1 MVELLA
7 PDVTARALG
16 DALLLSAAQ
25 PVSESTRARA
35 VGEWLVRW
43 AEERPDTVFLA
54 ERAADGGWSTVTYKA
69 ALARVEALA
78 AALLEA
84 GATAERPVMI
94 LPDNSVATALMM
106 LAAMHVGIPAA
117 PISSS
122 YSLASTTFERLGQVA
137 RQLRPSLIFVDD
149 PARFA
154 PALEAIAAVTGATVP
169 VWSTADIAALAARGE
184 GPSEPARAAVNV
196 AFSAIGPDTI
206 AKVLFTS
213 GSTGRPKGVVN
224 TQRMLTA
231 NQESLFACWPFLATT
246 PPVVVDW
253 LPWSHTFGSNHNFF
267 LVLRNG
273 GSLYIDGGRPV
284 PGLIETT
291 LANLADVGPTIWF
304 NVPRGFDQATA
315 LLERDP
321 ALAARVFA
329 RLDVVFYAAAAL
341 SPATRARLERVA
353 REAGRD
359 DVFFTSA
366 WGSTETSPLA
376 TTAHFATT
384 TTGNLGVPV
393 PGVEIKLAP
402 VDDRLELRVRGANVT
417 PGYFVPGGGIDPL
430 PRDEDGFLCTGD
442 AGKLVDPEHPAAG
455 IVFAGRLAENFKLS
469 SGTWVSVAAVRL
481 GLVDACTPLLADAV
495 IAGHDRAHLGAILFL
510 SPAARSIDARTV
522 RESLDTALVRYNL
535 EHTGTSERIARAVVA
550 PSPLSLD
557 EGETTDKGYTNQ
569 ARVLA
574 RRAVLVEHLFTS
586 APPVTSATETVLV
599 NPPPSNPQL
608 PGEPAAEDSAH
619 DHSDTDIPPAYVPF
633 EAGDSGE
640 DLSAMMNASIG
651 GWNAAMG
658 LRFLVATA
666 SECVAV
672 VDIDERHL
680 QPYGIVHGGVYA
692 GIIEAVCSTGAAV
705 AAKVHA
711 SVVVGLENSTS
722 FLHAA
727 REGELRATARPL
739 TRGRRTQVWEAKIL
753 DDHGKIAATGRVRLL
768 VLEEGTAIAGATVR
782 G

>member
-1 MVELLA
+1 
-7 PDVTARALG
+7 
-16 DALLLSAAQ
+16 
-25 PVSESTRARA
+25 
-35 VGEWLVRW
+35 
-43 AEERPDTVFLA
+43 
-54 ERAADGGWSTVTYKA
+54 
-69 ALARVEALA
+69 
-78 AALLEA
+78 
-84 GATAERPVMI
+84 
-94 LPDNSVATALMM
+94 
-106 LAAMHVGIPAA
+106 
-117 PISSS
+117 
-122 YSLASTTFERLGQVA
+122 
-137 RQLRPSLIFVDD
+137 
-149 PARFA
+149 
-154 PALEAIAAVTGATVP
+154 
-169 VWSTADIAALAARGE
+169 
-184 GPSEPARAAVNV
+184 
-196 AFSAIGPDTI
+196 
-206 AKVLFTS
+206 
-213 GSTGRPKGVVN
+213 
-224 TQRMLTA
+224 
-231 NQESLFACWPFLATT
+231 
-246 PPVVVDW
+246 
-253 LPWSHTFGSNHNFF
+253 
-267 LVLRNG
+267 
-273 GSLYIDGGRPV
+273 
-284 PGLIETT
+284 
-291 LANLADVGPTIWF
+291 
-304 NVPRGFDQATA
+304 VPRGFDQATA